1 MTYRLMADGLLT
13 RCVASWATRAPVP
26 LPNAVAWLTG
36 TGRSHA
42 AQSDLPPAPLRGSAV
57 YRHGDR
63 TPAWLAKAACTAAWY
78 VSAKR

>member
-1 MTYRLMADGLLT
+1 MTYRLMAEWATDAV
-13 RCVASWATRAPVP
+13 CASWATRAPVQP
-26 LPNAVAWLTG
+26 PIWHFLAHR

-42 AQSDLPPAPLRGSAV
+42 AQSDLPARSAARFAV

-63 TPAWLAKAACTAAWY
+63 TPAWLSEGRLHRAWY

>member
-1 MTYRLMADGLLT
+1 MTYRLMAEWATDA
-13 RCVASWATRAPVP
+13 VFASWAIRAPVP
-26 LPNAVAWLTG
+26 LPTRRCLAHG

-42 AQSDLPPAPLRGSAV
+42 AQSDLPARSAARFAV

-63 TPAWLAKAACTAAWY
+63 TPAWLSEGRLHPAWY

>member
-1 MTYRLMADGLLT
+1 MTYRLMAEWAT
-13 RCVASWATRAPVP
+13 MPSAASWATRAPVP
-26 LPNAVAWLTG
+26 LPTRRCWLTG

-42 AQSDLPPAPLRGSAV
+42 AQSDLPARSVRGSAV

-63 TPAWLAKAACTAAWY
+63 TPAWLSEGACTAAWY